1 MERERVPESRAMSDP
16 IDVRSS
22 LELVTQTGLV
32 GVLVWIAR
40 ELGAIRQAVSAPF
53 CRWVGERKE

>member
-1 MERERVPESRAMSDP
+1 MSDP

-53 CRWVGERKE
+53 CRWVGGRKE